1 MRRALV
7 LVVVAVALALTLGAG
22 AAVADDSAASDSPVV
37 DAEACETNV
46 TTEAVGCWN
55 GTHHSD
61 DPADL
66 GIDQSPGGDG
76 LSEAD
81 LENMTSLKMAR
92 VEAIRERPFESPVP
106 VEVITRE
113 EFAEQGVG
121 GDPGEEYHRWND
133 QVWKALFVIGE
144 EESSEE
150 VIDDVF
156 SGAVAGFYSPSDER
170 ITIVVDESDTLR
182 VSPTTLLHEL
192 GHAMQD
198 QHENL
203 SDPRYGGATQ
213 DADLGIDGIVEGE
226 VVYME
231 EVYSERCEDEWTCTS
246 EPSGGGTTGGTADD
260 SEPNLG
266 VLLTVLQ
273 PYSDGAPYVD
283 EVLEEEGWEGVDDL
297 MAEPPRTT
305 RETIHR
311 EPFDPVPIEFADTA
325 EGGWETYDEQGVNGS
340 DTVGEASLFVSMWYQ
355 SENYDAGVVEDGG
368 LFADDLHPYGMYNY
382 AHPVT
387 TGWANDE
394 LYPYRNDANGE
405 ERDGYVWVIEWE
417 SETDAAEFHTAYR
430 QVLDAHGA
438 VHRLD
443 GVRYVS
449 DGRFR
454 GAYGVERNGTT
465 ITIAHALEPEGVF
478 ELRPDIELD
487 EPDVTD
493 NDRFELPDVPDDTD
507 DFATPA
513 DPTDPTDASD
523 ASDASDDPA
532 PGFGVLVAVAAI
544 IAMMI
549 AATAAALGVA
559 RRRSE

>member
-7 LVVVAVALALTLGAG
+7 FAIVAVTLVLTFGTGVAVADESPT
-22 AAVADDSAASDSPVV
+22 SDSPVI
-37 DAEACETNV
+37 DAEACEPNV

-55 GTHHSD
+55 GIHHSD
-61 DPADL
+61 DPAEL
-66 GIDQSPGGDG
+66 GIDQSPDGDG

-81 LENMTSLKMAR
+81 LENMTYLKMAR
-92 VEAIRERPFESPVP
+92 VEAIRERPFESSVP

-121 GDPGEEYHRWND
+121 SDPGDEFHRWND

-144 EESSEE
+144 DESSEA
-150 VIDDVF
+150 VIDEVF

-170 ITIVVDESDTLR
+170 IAIVVDADDELR

-198 QHENL
+198 QYENL
-203 SDPRYGGATQ
+203 SDPRYSGATQ

-231 EVYSERCEDEWTCTS
+231 EVYAERCEDEWTCTT
-246 EPSGGGTTGGTADD
+246 EPSGGDATGGEADD

-283 EVLEEEGWEGVDDL
+283 EVLESEGWDGVDDL
-297 MAEPPRTT
+297 MADPPETT

-311 EPFDPVPIEFADTA
+311 EPFDPTPIEFTDTA
-325 EGGWETYDEQGVNGS
+325 EAGWETYDDQGANGS

-355 SENYDAGVVEDGG
+355 SETYDAGVVEDGA
-368 LFADDLHPYGMYNY
+368 LFADDVHPYGMYNY

-394 LYPYRNDANGE
+394 LYPYRNDGNGE
-405 ERDGYVWVIEWE
+405 QRDGYVWVIEWE
-417 SETDAAEFHTAYR
+417 TETDATEFHTAYR
-430 QVLDAHGA
+430 QVLDAHDA
-438 VHRLD
+438 TRRSD
-443 GVRYVS
+443 GVHYVS

-465 ITIAHALEPEGVF
+465 LTIAHASEPEEVF

-493 NDRFELPDVPDDTD
+493 GDRFELPDVPEE
-507 DFATPA
+507 
-513 DPTDPTDASD
+513 PTDSDTPTGSTDSND
-523 ASDASDDPA
+523 VSDDPA

-544 IAMMI
+544 
-549 AATAAALGVA
+549 AAVAAAARGVA
-559 RRRSE
+559 RRREP